1 MFRYDHSKLIT
12 CVWTFDCDWSS
23 RVCADITVYA
33 NRYIHVR
40 EQLWNSNLSAE
51 VSRYLSKFNTWTSVE
66 NANEPAMTKSLF
78 AGFLDFLSPATRFC
92 VLRTHLHNGGVLCA
106 VPAVELPKGSKKAR
120 MDPTLQSCSLA
131 ALQSCTSAHQGVYV
145 PCKIIDRCSRTNHR

>member
-1 MFRYDHSKLIT
+1 MYERLIVIDHHVYAQIL
-12 CVWTFDCDWSS
+12 
-23 RVCADITVYA
+23 YA

-40 EQLWNSNLSAE
+40 EQLWNSNPSAE

-66 NANEPAMTKSLF
+66 NANEPAMTKSLP

-92 VLRTHLHNGGVLCA
+92 VSRTHLQNGGVFCA

-131 ALQSCTSAHQGVYV
+131 VFVPMLIKVFMCHAKSSITVAVQTIGNSALLIGF
-145 PCKIIDRCSRTNHR
+145 DW